1 MATSVI
7 SVLPSGYLG
16 LGHLTPFSIQTS
28 IENFDDFDHV
38 QRWAKGMRLK
48 PKYEIG
54 GKLIRNTDLL
64 ILSKVS
70 DVSVGQI
77 AFDIAMSV
85 TTVTKSVDLLCSAG
99 LVVVEWARP
108 KKSCVPAITDAGRS
122 ALATFRVRNPLPTQ
136 EAR

>member
-1 MATSVI
+1 MATPVI
-7 SVLPSGYLG
+7 SVLPSGFLG
-16 LGHLTPFSIQTS
+16 LGHLTPFGILTS
-28 IENFDDFDHV
+28 IENFDDFEHV

-70 DVSVGQI
+70 DVSIERI

-85 TTVTKSVDLLCSAG
+85 TTVTKSVDLLSSAG
-99 LVVVEWARP
+99 LVVVEWSRP
-108 KKSCVPAITDAGRS
+108 KRSCVPVITDSGRA
-122 ALATFRVRNPLPTQ
+122 ALSTFSIREGEVAQ
-136 EAR
+136 